1 MNPVV
6 AVAVGVALVVFTGAG
21 LFMIA
26 TEIVNFGSWV
36 SRKIKRNK

>member
-1 MNPVV
+1 MNPVLAV
-6 AVAVGVALVVFTGAG
+6 AVAVGLTVLAGAG

-36 SRKIKRNK
+36 AKKIKRSK